1 MISYKDYKKKLTP
14 EQQAKVDELARQ
26 LIAEEKSLREIRK
39 ARECSQAELAKK
51 LGMNQGDLSK
61 FERRTD
67 VYLSTVRHYVEA
79 LGGTLDLI
87 ATFPE
92 TGSVKIANFGNAL
105 VLDEDDSQASATV

>member
-1 MISYKDYKKKLTP
+1 MDYKKKLTAG
-14 EQQAKVDELARQ
+14 QGAQVDELAQQ
-26 LIAEEKSLREIRK
+26 LIAEEKSLREVRK
-39 ARECSQAELAKK
+39 ALGCSQADLAKK

-92 TGSVKIANFGNAL
+92 TGSVKIVNFEDAL
-105 VLDEDDSQASATV
+105 VLDEEEPQALK

>member
-1 MISYKDYKKKLTP
+1 MISYADYKKKLTP
-14 EQQAKVDELARQ
+14 EQRVKVDELARK

-39 ARECSQAELAKK
+39 ARECSQAELAKR

-79 LGGTLDLI
+79 LGGTLDLV
-87 ATFPE
+87 ATFPD
-92 TGSVKIANFGNAL
+92 TGSVKIANFGDAL
-105 VLDEDDSQASATV
+105 ALDEDEAQESATV